1 MKIKSKLLTGLSVI
15 LFTFWGIHHESQA
28 QAGYMTGSD
37 LGMGSAGMAMPG
49 GVSMQYKNPA
59 MASVNLD
66 QRRIG
71 VSIGGFGLSSGGGL
85 LNIDAYNRHFTKGA
99 FLGNEEK
106 EQALTD
112 FFGADDYS
120 IQSGAVSLQVVP
132 LGFSLR
138 IGDTYYTLSSRL
150 SNHSKA
156 GINRGMMD
164 LLLNGFDSEQF
175 SDGKPINLT
184 TRSLSY
190 SDVTFG
196 SSRKWFTLSGSGRV
210 RSHSFYSGVASGY
223 VIGHQ
228 YGGLDLDSEMTV
240 QEDRIVHDFTYT
252 IHTTGPG
259 STAAD
264 IIADSISSGQS
275 ADFGDA
281 YTNPVEDGF
290 IRGVG
295 WNLNIGAAWVMEIEP
310 LSRGVFFGSEPH
322 FLNISLAVTDIGQIT
337 FSENPAIYQNS
348 DTVVWEGLKGDPE
361 YIEENYDDFEHY
373 FESTLKDS
381 ILTGKY
387 LDFEKQ
393 QTDAHEVKLPALAT
407 FGTYLKMGRLGIAAD
422 MGFGLVEEGMNTR
435 SVHYALGVHYDLFGF
450 IPLRTGARF
459 GGMTSTSYSAGI
471 GINTSFFDF
480 ELSAMTVSNS
490 GSNGTHLAAAFGGL
504 NFRF

>member
-1 MKIKSKLLTGLSVI
+1 MKIQSKLLTGLSVI

-49 GVSMQYKNPA
+49 GVSMLYKNPA
-59 MASVNLD
+59 MASVNLN

-71 VSIGGFGLSSGGGL
+71 FSIGGFGVSSGGGL
-85 LNIDAYNRHFTKGA
+85 LNIDAYNRHFTTGA
-99 FLGNEEK
+99 FLGSEEK

-120 IQSGAVSLQVVP
+120 IQNGAVSLQTVP

-138 IGDTYYTLSSRL
+138 IGDTYYTLSSRV

-156 GINRGMMD
+156 GINRGMME
-164 LLLNGFDSEQF
+164 LMLNGLDSDLF
-175 SDGKPINLT
+175 SGGKPVNLA
-184 TRSLSY
+184 TRSVSY
-190 SDVTFG
+190 SDVSFG
-196 SSRKWFTLSGSGRV
+196 TSRKWFTLNGSGMV
-210 RSHSFYSGVASGY
+210 RSHSFYSGIATGY
-223 VIGHQ
+223 VMGHQ
-228 YGGLDLDSEMTV
+228 YGGLDFDSELTV
-240 QEDRIVHDFTYT
+240 EEDLIVHDFTYS
-252 IHTTGPG
+252 IHTTGPE
-259 STAAD
+259 SKAAD
-264 IIADSISSGQS
+264 IIADSVSAGQP
-275 ADFGDA
+275 ADFGAA
-281 YTNPVEDGF
+281 YTNPIEDGI
-290 IRGVG
+290 IRGFG
-295 WNLNIGAAWVMEIEP
+295 WNLNIGAAWVMELEP
-310 LSRGVFFGSEPH
+310 LSRASFLGSDPH

-337 FSENPAIYQNS
+337 FSENPGIYQNS
-348 DTVVWEGLKGDPE
+348 GTVIWEGLQGDPD
-361 YIEENYDDFEHY
+361 YIEENYDSFEHY
-373 FESTLKDS
+373 FESALEDS
-381 ILTGKY
+381 ILAGKY

-407 FGTYLKMGRLGIAAD
+407 FGTYLNMGRLGVAAD

-490 GSNGTHLAAAFGGL
+490 GSNGTHLAAAFGGF